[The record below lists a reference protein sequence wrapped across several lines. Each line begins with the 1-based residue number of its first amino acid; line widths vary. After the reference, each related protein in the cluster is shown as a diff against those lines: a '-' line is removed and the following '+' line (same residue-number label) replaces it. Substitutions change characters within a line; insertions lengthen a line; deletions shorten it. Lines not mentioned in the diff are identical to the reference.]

1 MAVAAVQLV
10 KTMSMVSF
18 IAIGSTFVHSAS
30 ASTTNHIVNGT
41 P

>member
-1 MAVAAVQLV
+1 MTLTVVQIV
-10 KTMSMVSF
+10 KTMAMVSF

-30 ASTTNHIVNGT
+30 ATTKDRMNGT